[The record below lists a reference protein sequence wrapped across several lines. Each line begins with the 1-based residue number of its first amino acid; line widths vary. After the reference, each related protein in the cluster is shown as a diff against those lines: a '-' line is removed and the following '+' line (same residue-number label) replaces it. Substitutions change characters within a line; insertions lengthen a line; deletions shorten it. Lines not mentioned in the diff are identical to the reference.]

1 MLQPFCVSER
11 LSASLW
17 LFFGSL
23 ASPNGGTSTAQA
35 GNHSA
40 AQAVSNG
47 SRTRPKHEGEMK
59 A

>member
-1 MLQPFCVSER
+1 MLQPFCVSET

-17 LFFGSL
+17 LFFDSV
-23 ASPNGGTSTAQA
+23 ASPNGETSTAQA

-40 AQAVSNG
+40 AQAVSTG
-47 SRTRPKHEGEMK
+47 SRTQPTHPGGLK